1 MTCRRPG
8 MGSFRRD
15 TMLTKKDMRPGNDV
29 TENDAAANP
38 MPNGAPGAYAYAGE
52 PHYSRPAGDCR
63 AVGRYKRVATGA
75 ATRDRYGE

>member
-1 MTCRRPG
+1 MTCRRSG

-15 TMLTKKDMRPGNDV
+15 MMLKKKDMRLGNV

-38 MPNGAPGAYAYAGE
+38 MPNGAPGAYAGE

-63 AVGRYKRVATGA
+63 AVGRYKGA